1 MLILL
6 RVDIACMLLLSELFY
21 VHDSRQSVGGR
32 VEGGVKPCNY
42 KTILSVVLSGYT
54 NEVGEAFRAQVPV
67 RLVHLSYV
75 AASGYVVADSVHK
88 GWEASQ
94 VMC

>member
-1 MLILL
+1 MFMILDK
-6 RVDIACMLLLSELFY
+6 VW
-21 VHDSRQSVGGR
+21 VGG
-32 VEGGVKPCNY
+32 ETCNY
-42 KTILSVVLSGYT
+42 KTILYVSGYT

-75 AASGYVVADSVHK
+75 AASGYVVADAVHK